1 MLKINFLK
9 IFIPQKRSRASEQG
23 RLFIFSHGSTIEGGS
38 NYNACTVVLN
48 MGNQRFIAQWDK
60 VSPVRGNLYYKV
72 YIYIIVNSIV
82 LAISTASSNN
92 NAWGKRKFKLLL
104 IFTYFIF
111 CYQNRTHYS
120 MKIAYDYQFY
130 ILTGVGKMYFKNFLP

>member
-1 MLKINFLK
+1 
-9 IFIPQKRSRASEQG
+9 
-23 RLFIFSHGSTIEGGS
+23 
-38 NYNACTVVLN
+38 

-72 YIYIIVNSIV
+72 YIYIIVNNIV

-92 NAWGKRKFKLLL
+92 NARGKRKFKLLL

-120 MKIAYDYQFY
+120 MKIAYDSQFY
-130 ILTGVGKMYFKNFLP
+130 ILTEIGKMYFKNFLP

>member
-1 MLKINFLK
+1 
-9 IFIPQKRSRASEQG
+9 
-23 RLFIFSHGSTIEGGS
+23 
-38 NYNACTVVLN
+38 

-111 CYQNRTHYS
+111 WYQNRTHYS